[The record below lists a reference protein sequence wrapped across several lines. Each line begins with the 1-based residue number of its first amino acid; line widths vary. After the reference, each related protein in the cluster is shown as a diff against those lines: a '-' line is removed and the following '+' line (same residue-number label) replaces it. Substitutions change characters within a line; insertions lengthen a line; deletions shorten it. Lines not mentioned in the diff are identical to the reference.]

1 MQLLS
6 LNIFLCTL
14 GGIWRPVKWTS
25 CSAKLLYHAFSFY
38 IIASQYLLVLT
49 QIINLVIIFGDI
61 DEFLFNF
68 LSCLTLIVVC
78 FKTTIAL
85 MHQDAII
92 DLIQTLSQEPCKPRN
107 ADEMAIQTKF
117 DEFIRS
123 CTIKY
128 GLMATGSITGVT
140 VKSVIDIMKGFLPY
154 RAWVPYDLSSFVPF
168 MITSIQQIVTLV
180 FATIINVGMETLICG
195 MILQTC
201 AQIEIFEERL
211 QKMINNRRVRSVNQ
225 QNSGDPEC
233 SSTAPTN
240 HQEEIISAHIR
251 HHLII
256 YELVICVTIFLYV
269 RNTNF
274 CSILNCL
281 IQSASQ
287 SSSIGNAVYQTDW
300 CMLPTSEK
308 KDLLMILKRST
319 IPIKFTSSFL
329 ITLSLESFS
338 GILRTSYS
346 AFNVLQ
352 QNS

>member
-1 MQLLS
+1 
-6 LNIFLCTL
+6 
-14 GGIWRPVKWTS
+14 
-25 CSAKLLYHAFSFY
+25 
-38 IIASQYLLVLT
+38 
-49 QIINLVIIFGDI
+49 
-61 DEFLFNF
+61 
-68 LSCLTLIVVC
+68 
-78 FKTTIAL
+78 
-85 MHQDAII
+85 
-92 DLIQTLSQEPCKPRN
+92 
-107 ADEMAIQTKF
+107 MAIQTKF

-256 YELVICVTIFLYV
+256 YEYAKTVNKVFRLVLFVQFLISLIILCMSVYYLSYYITDVEASSMVVYTICMFIQIYIYCWSGNEV
-269 RNTNF
+269 
-274 CSILNCL
+274 ILK
-281 IQSASQ
+281 